1 MARRHVTDRR
11 NICRR
16 NGAAAPFRLFAS
28 IASIDDIDA
37 IDAIAD
43 IADIDAIA
51 DIADIADIAATA
63 DFAMTTDIA
72 AMLSSLTSRPPSGM
86 QRADLS
92 TAIDQRHDQR
102 YRPTPRP

>member
-16 NGAAAPFRLFAS
+16 NGAAAPFCLFAS

-37 IDAIAD
+37 
-43 IADIDAIA
+43 IDAIA

-92 TAIDQRHDQR
+92 TAIDQR